1 MKSNRT
7 NRRDFITKS
16 ALAATGLSLGL
27 NSLSASGVMLPLNG
41 LSNHSFESILPAE
54 PKRGMI
60 CAFSKLFQFLDYNQ
74 LSEVFAAS
82 GLDGIDLTV
91 RPGGHVE
98 PERVKTDLPKAVAAA
113 KKNGVQVYM
122 MTSAITAADN
132 KLDQEVLKT
141 AADLGVK
148 YYRTGYLDY
157 DYTKSIP
164 DNLDNARKIFEK
176 LAIFNEKTGIHGA
189 YQNHHQQ
196 PHIGSPVW
204 DLWTILKNIDPE
216 WMSCQY
222 DIWHAVIEGYSS
234 WSNGLRLLSPYIK
247 TRCIKDFTWINQNG
261 KMIPEAVPLGEGQ
274 IDFDAYFKLLNE
286 LKLKGDTSLHIEY
299 QVLSNEE
306 NNLPVKNKM
315 EKALTIL
322 KRDTDKLKSIMT
334 KNNFKL

>member
-1 MKSNRT
+1 MSLSRRSFVKSM
-7 NRRDFITKS
+7 
-16 ALAATGLSLGL
+16 ATASVAVPLSGLSIQ
-27 NSLSASGVMLPLNG
+27 
-41 LSNHSFESILPAE
+41 SFENILPSD

-74 LSEVFAAS
+74 LSEVFAAA

-98 PERVKTDLPKAVAAA
+98 PDRVKTDLPKAVEAA

-122 MTSAITAADN
+122 MTSAITDADN
-132 KLDQEVLKT
+132 KLNQEVLKT

-157 DYTKSIP
+157 DYSKTIP
-164 DNLDNARKIFEK
+164 DNMDNARKILEK
-176 LAIFNEKTGIHGA
+176 LALFNEKTGIHGA

-196 PHIGSPVW
+196 PRIGSPVW
-204 DLWTILKNIDPE
+204 DLWTILKDIDPE

-247 TRCIKDFTWINQNG
+247 TRCIKDFTWIDQNG
-261 KMIPEAVPLGEGQ
+261 KKIPEAVPLGEGL
-274 IDFDAYFKLLNE
+274 IDFDAYFVLLNE

-299 QVLSNEE
+299 PVLSSDEE
-306 NNLPVKNKM
+306 KNLPVRNKM
-315 EKALTIL
+315 EKALAVL
-322 KRDTDKLKSIMT
+322 KRDTEKLKSIMA
-334 KNNFKL
+334 KNNYRL